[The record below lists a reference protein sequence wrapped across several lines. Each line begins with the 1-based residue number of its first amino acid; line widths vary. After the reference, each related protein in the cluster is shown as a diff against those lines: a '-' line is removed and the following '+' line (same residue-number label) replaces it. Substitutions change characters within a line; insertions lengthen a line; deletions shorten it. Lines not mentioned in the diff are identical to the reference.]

1 MMCMHVY
8 FPLMNGIIYL
18 DIISCNVSLLQR
30 NLKIMIN
37 MGLSAKKEKDDRFQ
51 QKKKEVIEM
60 IKMQASS
67 IDSEVYFR

>member
-1 MMCMHVY
+1 
-8 FPLMNGIIYL
+8 MNGIIYL